1 MKNTDKSWNKVFGLI
16 YLVKHTEDDIPD
28 GMKETVKERTVT
40 EEINT
45 QFFRDSKHAV
55 SVGTGNEFA
64 GHGKRTLLIVFV
76 TTGRTE
82 AAFASEWR
90 KLEITAVRASKH
102 GPAMR
107 GITTVN
113 HLFDVFDFSFTRM
126 QSINDFFIMV
136 SKNGL

>member
-16 YLVKHTEDDIPD
+16 HLVKHTEDDIPD

-45 QFFRDSKHAV
+45 QFFRDSKNTV

-64 GHGKRTLLIVFV
+64 GHGKRTLLIILV
-76 TTGRTE
+76 TTGRAE
-82 AAFASEWR
+82 AAFATEGR
-90 KLEITAVRASKH
+90 KLEITTVRASEH
-102 GPAMR
+102 STAMR
-107 GITTVN
+107 RITTVN
-113 HLFDVFDFSFTRM
+113 HFFDVFNFGFTRM
-126 QSINDFFIMV
+126 QSIENFFVMV